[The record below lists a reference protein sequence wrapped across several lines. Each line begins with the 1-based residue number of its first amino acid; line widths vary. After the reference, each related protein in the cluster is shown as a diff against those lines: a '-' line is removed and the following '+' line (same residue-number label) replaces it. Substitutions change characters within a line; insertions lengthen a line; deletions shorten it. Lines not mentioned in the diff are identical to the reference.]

1 MDYFIESS
9 AKTGFNT
16 EKIFVDAAKLLY
28 KEYNFLEN
36 KQNFVKNDENKKL
49 KKTPKNAKKK
59 KVCC

>member
-36 KQNFVKNDENKKL
+36 KQNFVKKDENKKL